1 MKFLNKRINKNLAKK
16 QNISRL
22 TLIMAHWQGTQSP
35 RTKANLAKE
44 P

>member
-1 MKFLNKRINKNLAKK
+1 MKSLNKRMNKNLAKQ
-16 QNISRL
+16 QNSRL
-22 TLIMAHWQGTQSP
+22 THIMAHWQGTQSH

>member
-1 MKFLNKRINKNLAKK
+1 MKSLNKRMNKNLDEQ
-16 QNISRL
+16 QNINRL
-22 TLIMAHWQGTQSP
+22 TLIMAHWQGTQSH